1 MTPLPPWKSS
11 LVKRYFKLG
20 HLTSFFPLPLLVGKM
35 SLHMDFYFL
44 KASLTNYTTSYSVIE
59 GQTYAVLFLKEAWR
73 AFITFN
79 CSLGIWDGWRNIWV
93 FNVNEFPLALETKG
107 VKYWKRVSK
116 NKTWRSTK
124 SENQRWVN
132 HLFLLTDISQCTI
145 CDFRF
150 TPFWEKKIAASCH
163 KDVVYVNLSKFCQ
176 ASFLKIFHSPHQDCT
191 RPLAL

>member
-1 MTPLPPWKSS
+1 
-11 LVKRYFKLG
+11 
-20 HLTSFFPLPLLVGKM
+20 M

-150 TPFWEKKIAASCH
+150 APFWEKKLSASIGDEFSTLNGSYDRFITYYQRKKCGKVWESMFFH
-163 KDVVYVNLSKFCQ
+163 LCLLS
-176 ASFLKIFHSPHQDCT
+176 LWD
-191 RPLAL
+191 

>member
-1 MTPLPPWKSS
+1 
-11 LVKRYFKLG
+11 
-20 HLTSFFPLPLLVGKM
+20 M

-150 TPFWEKKIAASCH
+150 APFWEKKLLQAAIRM
-163 KDVVYVNLSKFCQ
+163 LIW
-176 ASFLKIFHSPHQDCT
+176 ASFVKQVFWKSFILLIKTAPILLLCNWICGGQECLDDHPWYLFQ
-191 RPLAL
+191 